1 MAFLKK
7 IWRPLVA
14 ILLLFILIKKGPFKL
29 DQIQFI
35 LSQSKVLI
43 IGLSLFLIQFM
54 LFAVR
59 WSFFVHLVSPI
70 TFVKSF
76 KLTLIGQ
83 FFSFFI
89 PGGVGGDVVKALE
102 LSRNEAVSK
111 SDALSTVLAD
121 RILSLFAMILMSA
134 VFLAYEYMR
143 QPSEHLKG
151 FLFVSTALLV
161 TVTTGLFLAPTIVR
175 QFSFI
180 FKNKKSF
187 LLVKLEKIVSSFDLT
202 FKAFRNH
209 RIQIKN
215 LAICLVV
222 QSISIYFLYFVVQT
236 LGITPPGF
244 LIFFSLCCFGFLA
257 SAVPITPAG
266 IGVGQ
271 AAFYFIF
278 ASFSDD
284 LGQAT
289 VTAVSMLQLFNL
301 VLALFGGVLFSVQP
315 KHLDSKNITSDAK

>member
-7 IWRPLVA
+7 IWRPFVA
-14 ILLLFILIKKGPFKL
+14 LLLIFILIKKGPFKL

-35 LSQSKVLI
+35 LSQSQVLF
-43 IGLSLFLIQFM
+43 IGLTLFLAQFM

-59 WSFFVHLVSPI
+59 WGFFVHLVGPI
-70 TFVKSF
+70 TFARSF
-76 KLTLIGQ
+76 RLTLVGQ

-102 LSRNEAVSK
+102 LSRTESISK

-134 VFLAYEYMR
+134 AFLAYEYTHE
-143 QPSEHLKG
+143 PTPNLKK
-151 FLFVSTALLV
+151 FLLVSTALLAIV
-161 TVTTGLFLAPTIVR
+161 TAGLFLAPYIVNKL
-175 QFSFI
+175 SFL
-180 FKNKKSF
+180 FKNKNSVI
-187 LLVKLEKIVSSFDLT
+187 LIKLEKVISSFDLT
-202 FKAFRNH
+202 FKAFRNAKT
-209 RIQIKN
+209 QFKN
-215 LAICLVV
+215 LVICLVV
-222 QSISIYFLYFVVQT
+222 QSISIYFLYFVVKT
-236 LGITPPGF
+236 LGVTPPPF
-244 LIFFSLCCFGFLA
+244 LVFFSLCCFGFLA

-278 ASFSDD
+278 STFNDD

-289 VTAVSMLQLFNL
+289 VTAVSMLQIFNL
-301 VLALFGGVLFSVQP
+301 VFALFGGIIFSVQP
-315 KHLDSKNITSDAK
+315 KKNDSQNLTTEAI